1 MGKSLIHR
9 ISVLCFTIIC
19 DTIRTSNEI
28 RFSLYSYISRLN
40 NRQKVSNP
48 CLITLWTAGR
58 EVTMC
63 ELLDKYEAKGIT
75 NGRVEDSKNLME
87 TMQWS
92 AEQAMLALK
101 ISDGDKKKYLARL

>member
-1 MGKSLIHR
+1 
-9 ISVLCFTIIC
+9 
-19 DTIRTSNEI
+19 
-28 RFSLYSYISRLN
+28 
-40 NRQKVSNP
+40 
-48 CLITLWTAGR
+48 
-58 EVTMC
+58 MC

-101 ISDGDKKKYLARL
+101 ISDADKKKYLARL